1 MATFATDSSAAEE
14 GSGRGVGPSATAESQ
29 TNETSDIDPET
40 FWEGCDFPENYL
52 DHPLGTPRIA
62 AIQWES
68 NNTKIIRRFEPV
80 DWKLMYYYGS
90 RVAALDAELR
100 QYEKANSDKLRRL
113 TKYQLRLPNRPEVM
127 SHYDVLIAELYE
139 ARGEY
144 HKVVSQYREM
154 RQLHSVPRPQAK
166 NFLLDLMGQG
176 MFKNED
182 AYGYMKAP
190 DDCGTDEKPFHPW
203 ITRLFYSSFHVW
215 LMSRFSVQEGGSRLG
230 LLREDVVITIL
241 GISESLLAI
250 MLLAGPIG
258 VMLLCKFTSAGYF
271 GLIVGST
278 VLFAFVASAAAEE
291 VDRPYIYGYMAV
303 LATFVA
309 QLADTAG

>member
-14 GSGRGVGPSATAESQ
+14 GSSQGVDSSATAEFQ

-40 FWEGCDFPENYL
+40 FWRGCDFPENYL
-52 DHPLGTPRIA
+52 HHPLGTPRIA

-80 DWKLMYYYGS
+80 DWKLVRYYGS
-90 RVAALDAELR
+90 RVAALDEEVR

-127 SHYDVLIAELYE
+127 SHYDVLIAELFE
-139 ARGEY
+139 ARAEY

-154 RQLHSVPRPQAK
+154 QQLHSVPRPQAK
-166 NFLLDLMGQG
+166 NFMLDLMGQG
-176 MFKNED
+176 MFENED

-190 DDCGTDEKPFHPW
+190 DDFGTVVKPFHPW
-203 ITRLFYSSFHVW
+203 ITRLLYSSFHAW

-230 LLREDVVITIL
+230 LLSEDVVITVL

-250 MLLAGPIG
+250 MLLAVPIG
-258 VMLLCKFTSAGYF
+258 VMLLCGLTRAGYF

-278 VLFAFVASAAAEE
+278 VMFALVALAAAKK
-291 VDRPYIYGYMAV
+291 VDHHYIYGYMAV
-303 LATFVA
+303 LVALAA
-309 QLADTAG
+309 QLA

>member
-1 MATFATDSSAAEE
+1 M
-14 GSGRGVGPSATAESQ
+14 
-29 TNETSDIDPET
+29 
-40 FWEGCDFPENYL
+40 
-52 DHPLGTPRIA
+52 
-62 AIQWES
+62 
-68 NNTKIIRRFEPV
+68 
-80 DWKLMYYYGS
+80 
-90 RVAALDAELR
+90 
-100 QYEKANSDKLRRL
+100 
-113 TKYQLRLPNRPEVM
+113 
-127 SHYDVLIAELYE
+127 
-139 ARGEY
+139 
-144 HKVVSQYREM
+144 
-154 RQLHSVPRPQAK
+154 
-166 NFLLDLMGQG
+166 
-176 MFKNED
+176 
-182 AYGYMKAP
+182 
-190 DDCGTDEKPFHPW
+190 
-203 ITRLFYSSFHVW
+203 
-215 LMSRFSVQEGGSRLG
+215 G